1 MWDKQCI
8 TRWRGRYGV
17 KSQHWSLY
25 ELPAADTALFTSTC
39 IVYENT
45 NWPSRLKPRNT
56 WLHTDISIIT
66 LITIIIIIISS
77 SSSSRHHS
85 ILSPT
90 CSECHVVCLSF
101 FLSLPL
107 LFDLSVIPNTSII
120 SLSSA
125 VLRIWLKRFSFFS
138 IIYWTMY
145 PVTPIPVNDS
155 SFIIFWW
162 HFIFRIH
169 IKHFIR
175 NSFSLSL
182 SCFLNVQVSAA
193 HVKTLIRHTHI

>member
-25 ELPAADTALFTSTC
+25 ELPATDTALFTSTC

-66 LITIIIIIISS
+66 LSIIVIIII

-85 ILSPT
+85 ILSPM

-107 LFDLSVIPNTSII
+107 LFELSIIPNANII

-125 VLRIWLKRFSFFS
+125 ILWIWLKRFSFFS
-138 IIYWTMY
+138 IIFWTTSR
-145 PVTPIPVNDS
+145 VTPIPVITS
-155 SFIIFWW
+155 SFLSFWW

-169 IKHFIR
+169 LKYFVR
-175 NSFSLSL
+175 NAFSLSL
-182 SCFLNVQVSAA
+182 SFFINVLVSAA
-193 HVKTLIRHTHI
+193 HVKILIHHTHI